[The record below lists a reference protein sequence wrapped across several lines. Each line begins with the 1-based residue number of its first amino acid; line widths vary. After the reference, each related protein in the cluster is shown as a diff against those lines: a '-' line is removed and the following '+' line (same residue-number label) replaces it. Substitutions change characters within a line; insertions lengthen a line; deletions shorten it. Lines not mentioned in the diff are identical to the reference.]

1 MTDVKDHEEGGQAW
15 PQLEN
20 LLQMQNEG
28 SYVIECLS
36 EDFRAEAVR
45 GMNDAYDC
53 LTKHPLPRVGAEQVK
68 AMLDDAVPALRNRD
82 LVLCSRKLYRLRRRL
97 ANQVAYMLRMKSPYS
112 EQLYPLF
119 GRDES
124 DAS

>member
-1 MTDVKDHEEGGQAW
+1 MTDVKDQEEGGQAW
-15 PQLEN
+15 PQIEN
-20 LLQMQNEG
+20 LLQMQNEV

-45 GMNDAYDC
+45 GMRDVYEC
-53 LTKHPLPRVGAEQVK
+53 LSERRLPKSCVEEIET
-68 AMLDDAVPALRNRD
+68 MLDEAVAPLNGRD
-82 LVLCSRKLYRLRRRL
+82 LVQCSRKMYRLRRRL

-124 DAS
+124 DVS

>member
-1 MTDVKDHEEGGQAW
+1 
-15 PQLEN
+15 
-20 LLQMQNEG
+20 
-28 SYVIECLS
+28 
-36 EDFRAEAVR
+36 
-45 GMNDAYDC
+45 MNDAYDC

-97 ANQVAYMLRMKSPYS
+97 ANQLAYMLHMKSPYS

-119 GRDES
+119 GRDDS
-124 DAS
+124 DVS

>member
-1 MTDVKDHEEGGQAW
+1 MTDVKDNEAGEQAFS
-15 PQLEN
+15 QIMSLV
-20 LLQMQNEG
+20 QMQNEV

-45 GMNDAYDC
+45 GMKDAYEC
-53 LTKHPLPRVGAEQVK
+53 LDTHRLPKSCVEQIE
-68 AMLDDAVPALRNRD
+68 AMLDEAVAPLNGRD
-82 LVLCSRKLYRLRRRL
+82 LVQCSRKMYRLRRRL
-97 ANQVAYMLRMKSPYS
+97 ANQLAYMLHMKSPYS

-124 DAS
+124 DVS

>member
-1 MTDVKDHEEGGQAW
+1 MAEVKDSDATGQAV
-15 PQLEN
+15 QQIAS
-20 LLQMQNEG
+20 LLQMQNEV

-36 EDFRAEAVR
+36 EDYRAEAIR
-45 GMNDAYDC
+45 GMNDAYEC
-53 LTKHPLPRVGAEQVK
+53 LNTHPLPQGCAEQIK
-68 AMLDDAVPALRNRD
+68 AMLDEAVPPLNSRE

-97 ANQVAYMLRMKSPYS
+97 ANQVAYMLRMKYPYS

-124 DAS
+124 YAS